1 MLNVLFPSPS
11 SNLLHPLSLLQMFI
25 EQLLCKDVLLGVE
38 DRRMKVEHLDLMEF
52 TV

>member
-1 MLNVLFPSPS
+1 MLSSPAPHLTS
-11 SNLLHPLSLLQMFI
+11 QHPLSLLQMFI

-38 DRRMKVEHLDLMEF
+38 DRIVKVEHLDLMEF